1 MHRCVAYLRHHRDRV
16 PQEDQ
21 GRNCDHSGSCK
32 SSSRYVALLCANSPS
47 VCVSVCMCARAR
59 AHLPRHH
66 HLSRLL
72 CFKANQTRRLYS
84 CSPPP
89 SFSLSPSLF
98 LFVLLLYL
106 LPLFVALPTLVF
118 FPVLSLCLTMVVAAW
133 WSLVQ
138 AFLVSAGRLTVG
150 DLTVDVNTSGLPS
163 SISGATAKI
172 AQYESED
179 AGKYLMLIHLFGT
192 FWTLSL
198 IEGIGLTVIA
208 TR

>member
-1 MHRCVAYLRHHRDRV
+1 
-16 PQEDQ
+16 
-21 GRNCDHSGSCK
+21 
-32 SSSRYVALLCANSPS
+32 
-47 VCVSVCMCARAR
+47 
-59 AHLPRHH
+59 
-66 HLSRLL
+66 
-72 CFKANQTRRLYS
+72 
-84 CSPPP
+84 
-89 SFSLSPSLF
+89 
-98 LFVLLLYL
+98 
-106 LPLFVALPTLVF
+106 
-118 FPVLSLCLTMVVAAW
+118 MVVAAW